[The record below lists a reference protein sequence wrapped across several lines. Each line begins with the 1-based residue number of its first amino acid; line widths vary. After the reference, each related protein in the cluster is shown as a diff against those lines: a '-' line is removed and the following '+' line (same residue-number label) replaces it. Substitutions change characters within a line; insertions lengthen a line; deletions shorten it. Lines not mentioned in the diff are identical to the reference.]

1 MAAGGPNQTWP
12 RGNTSSLS
20 NYYSDVEIAQEREAL
35 KEWLSIVKGL
45 NVKEKDPYDYFIY
58 GDWLAR
64 REQYTESTPLFVEIG
79 DLMLAAGGD
88 DPTEKH
94 PVVEELLDELPLRSL
109 DIAWFLCFMT
119 VATKHPSLTLSE
131 ASSRLMPFL
140 GESYFG
146 FPSDYESMFDTWMT
160 EYEDKV
166 DRVLVTAGISK

>member
-1 MAAGGPNQTWP
+1 MAAGGPYVFKQLLPPLEKHENQK
-12 RGNTSSLS
+12 
-20 NYYSDVEIAQEREAL
+20 AL
-35 KEWLSIVKGL
+35 ETWLSIVGGL
-45 NVKEKDPYDYFIY
+45 DVKEKDRY
-58 GDWLAR
+58 GVYEDWVAMRL
-64 REQYTESTPLFVEIG
+64 QYALNSKPFFVEIG
-79 DLMLAAGGD
+79 DLMLAAASGGD
-88 DPTEKH
+88 DPTEEH
-94 PVVEELLDELPLRSL
+94 PVVKELLDELPLRSL

-160 EYEDKV
+160 EHGDKV

>member
-1 MAAGGPNQTWP
+1 MAAGGQYVFKQLLPH
-12 RGNTSSLS
+12 L
-20 NYYSDVEIAQEREAL
+20 EIEQKQEAL
-35 KEWLSIVKGL
+35 KEWLSIVEGL
-45 NVKEKDPYDYFIY
+45 DVEKKSCYDYFIY
-58 GDWLAR
+58 EDWVDR
-64 REQYTESTPLFVEIG
+64 RSQYALESKPLFVEIG

-88 DPTEKH
+88 DPAEKH

-160 EYEDKV
+160 EHGDKV